1 MLNWFSLADLSLVY
15 LFIPINL
22 RRNKI
27 EIYLKYPKNISSFIP
42 LSFIK
47 RRKVNMYSR
56 HQTFV

>member
-27 EIYLKYPKNISSFIP
+27 EIPKIRNYHSI
-42 LSFIK
+42 
-47 RRKVNMYSR
+47 
-56 HQTFV
+56 HD